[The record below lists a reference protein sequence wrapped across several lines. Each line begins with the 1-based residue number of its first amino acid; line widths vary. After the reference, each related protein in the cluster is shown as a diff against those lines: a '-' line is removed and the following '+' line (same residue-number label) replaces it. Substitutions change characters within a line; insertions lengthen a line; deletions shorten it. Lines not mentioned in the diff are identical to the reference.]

1 MPATLLT
8 CSEPSTASSPM
19 CLSSSAMA
27 SLSSN
32 TVGRSSESSFESIRS
47 LRSNWR
53 APNGRLSESRPCR
66 LTAARRQTAASAA
79 RCCLARSAAC
89 VPTILP
95 WPPMRDFTMPRM
107 WSGAWLPDRSSVSRL
122 MTEHGSA
129 GNVMFTLMR
138 SCCPREVST
147 KRWSLFFTRIK
158 STNSTQTSSA
168 ISTVHVMETIAP
180 VSVRL
185 RNSCKVFGKT
195 SNEEKRTMRAGARRG
210 GVGA

>member
-1 MPATLLT
+1 M
-8 CSEPSTASSPM
+8 
-19 CLSSSAMA
+19 
-27 SLSSN
+27 
-32 TVGRSSESSFESIRS
+32 
-47 LRSNWR
+47 
-53 APNGRLSESRPCR
+53 
-66 LTAARRQTAASAA
+66 
-79 RCCLARSAAC
+79 
-89 VPTILP
+89 ILP
-95 WPPMRDFTMPRM
+95 WPSMRDFTMLRM

-210 GVGA
+210 GVGATHARRAARLFGRANARASCECGTLPHTVGLFCAAAVDSFLPAGGAHPNAPRAARGILVLGRS